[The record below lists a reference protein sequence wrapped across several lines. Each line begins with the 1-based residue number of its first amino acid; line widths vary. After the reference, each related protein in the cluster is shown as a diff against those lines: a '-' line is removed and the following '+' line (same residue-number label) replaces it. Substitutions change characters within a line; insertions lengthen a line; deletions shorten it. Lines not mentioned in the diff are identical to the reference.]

1 MTDYSY
7 IDQNYFDI
15 KDRIEFAK
23 KKAERIDDVDLLV
36 AIKSA
41 SLDEIEYL
49 VTKHGIKKVGENR
62 VQQLLER
69 YEALKEMGVEIHFI
83 GALQTNKVKYIID
96 KVSMIHSIDRISLVR
111 EIDKQAKKHGIVMDV
126 LIEIN
131 SGREENK
138 SGVDPSQL
146 EEFCREITAFENVKV
161 RGFMTMGAK
170 SEKNSE
176 YLKYFCETYQLVL
189 DILNKKVHNIDIPI
203 LSMGM
208 SDSFEP
214 AIEAGSTMVRIG
226 KGMFIKKV
234 K

>member
-69 YEALKEMGVEIHFI
+69 YEALNEMGVEIHFI

-146 EEFCREITAFENVKV
+146 EEFCREITAFANVKV

>member
-1 MTDYSY
+1 MDYSY
-7 IDQNYFDI
+7 IDRNYCDI
-15 KDRIEFAK
+15 CERIELAK
-23 KKAERIDDVDLLV
+23 NKSGRVDDVDLLV

-49 VTKHGIKKVGENR
+49 VTRYGVKTVGENR
-62 VQQLLER
+62 VQQLLQR
-69 YEALKEMGVEIHFI
+69 YDFLKNLGVEIHFI

-96 KVSMIHSIDRISLVR
+96 KVALIHSVDRIELAR
-111 EIDKQAKKHGIVMDV
+111 EIDKQAKRHGIVMDV

-131 SGREENK
+131 SGREESK
-138 SGVDPSQL
+138 SGVDPSCL
-146 EEFCREITAFENVKV
+146 EEFCREISRFENIKV

-189 DILNKKVHNIDIPI
+189 DILHKKVHNIDVPI
-203 LSMGM
+203 FSMGM
-208 SDSFEP
+208 SESFEP

-226 KGMFIKKV
+226 KGMFIKK
-234 K
+234 